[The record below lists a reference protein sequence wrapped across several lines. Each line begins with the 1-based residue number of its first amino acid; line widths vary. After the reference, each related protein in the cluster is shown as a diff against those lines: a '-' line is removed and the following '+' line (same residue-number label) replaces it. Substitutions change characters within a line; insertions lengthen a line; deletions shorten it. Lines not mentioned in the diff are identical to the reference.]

1 MSYSDSGVPLVALFV
16 TRGKTILAEHYVKS
30 GVINGVVVSTVLEK
44 VPSSPGSGRACNSFN
59 TQVYNFHVLQMEGI
73 NFLGVTKTSVT
84 NRAIFSLLDEIA
96 TKWRFT
102 YGSRG
107 LSSPPLGMNS
117 EFSRV
122 LSDSMRKF
130 NDNPSSFD
138 KLAQVKNQVDEVK
151 QTMITNMESLL
162 ARGEKLELVGNEAE
176 LLNDQTKSFQKATK
190 NLACYMRAKNIKL
203 TLMLICLLLIVVYF
217 I

>member
-1 MSYSDSGVPLVALFV
+1 MSYGDAGVALVALFV
-16 TRGKTILAEHYVKS
+16 TRGKTVLAEHFVKS
-30 GVINGVVVSTVLEK
+30 GVINAVVISTVLEK

-122 LSDSMRKF
+122 LSDSMVSPLSFPFLSFPFLSFPLRSLILALLTPQQQRKF
-130 NDNPSSFD
+130 NDSPNSFD
-138 KLAQVKNQVDEVK
+138 KLSQVKDQVEDVK
-151 QTMITNMESLL
+151 QTMISNLGSFFSPLSFFLSFSLI
-162 ARGEKLELVGNEAE
+162 GVKK
-176 LLNDQTKSFQKATK
+176 DPF
-190 NLACYMRAKNIKL
+190 
-203 TLMLICLLLIVVYF
+203 
-217 I
+217 